1 MHMNIVCTCILY
13 MYGTVDNVFYVIGNY
28 MPTMY
33 MYVRDGRTGSTSQT
47 MAGPKFEAR
56 KN

>member
-1 MHMNIVCTCILY
+1 

-33 MYVRDGRTGSTSQT
+33 MYVRARGTGSASQA